1 MKSHLGILGPQ
12 RSISSTPT
20 VKSSFVAKH
29 RAKVAVTVL
38 LPTPPYNQI
47 LHLWK
52 IYEKYYFSREDE
64 DNVFD
69 CVKVLCDEVNIRVR
83 SSRAS

>member
-47 LHLWK
+47 SHLWK

-64 DNVFD
+64 DNIFD
-69 CVKVLCDEVNIRVR
+69 CIEVLSDEVNIRVR